1 MVSYTK
7 LIRLYLPYME
17 DVEMNNVIFIDE
29 ESYQQIKKKLGK
41 EDDYFNEKEFENF
54 DVILT

>member
-1 MVSYTK
+1 
-7 LIRLYLPYME
+7 
-17 DVEMNNVIFIDE
+17 MNDVIFIDE

-41 EDDYFNEKEFENF
+41 EDDYFTKKEFENF

>member
-1 MVSYTK
+1 
-7 LIRLYLPYME
+7 
-17 DVEMNNVIFIDE
+17 MNDVIFIDE

-41 EDDYFNEKEFENF
+41 KDDYFTEKEFENF